1 MTSPATTETTTTTH
15 SLLSSLL
22 STITVTAIM
31 AGSPSS
37 LQVTDSEVAVFVQ
50 KRKRK
55 QKNITDMIA
64 KKNKTSRI

>member
-37 LQVTDSEVAVFVQ
+37 LQVTDNEVVVFVQ